1 MITCL
6 ASCIDVAGS
15 EVPAVEEVACTSLRL
30 CTGREMKKEG
40 PQEGLAPH
48 FCRAKLRPGWVMCYA
63 PLNLAHDFSQHSRG
77 PIGP

>member
-1 MITCL
+1 MKNHFPSTNQRQKRNDEIR
-6 ASCIDVAGS
+6 SEGIIDK
-15 EVPAVEEVACTSLRL
+15 LKKR
-30 CTGREMKKEG
+30 REMKKEG

-63 PLNLAHDFSQHSRG
+63 PLNLAHDFSQHSRS